1 MKRQFT
7 EEETRMAK
15 KHIKNAQL
23 HWKSGKCKL
32 KSQRNTISQ
41 PSYWEKSK

>member
-15 KHIKNAQL
+15 KHIKKMLNFTGNQGNA
-23 HWKSGKCKL
+23 
-32 KSQRNTISQ
+32 N
-41 PSYWEKSK
+41 